1 MLLPKTFS
9 VSMASHCEIAE
20 EDYVKELKDKS
31 ENENMTKRTEYWK
44 KAFKNGKL
52 KKLPSKFRRVQE
64 QCF

>member
-1 MLLPKTFS
+1 
-9 VSMASHCEIAE
+9 MASHCEIAE